1 MAIKRRLTDRR
12 RNQTFSRIRFIYTL
26 NGLPTDL
33 SGVSIESKFRH
44 KNNCGP
50 VVKTIT
56 DLDGIT
62 ITDAAGGLFEI
73 DKFTPITFEP
83 ALYYFDIEITFPNG
97 DVKTWVECS
106 FKVLEDRNK

>member
-12 RNQTFSRIRFIYTL
+12 RNQTFSRVRFIYNL
-26 NGLPTDL
+26 NGLPLDL
-33 SGVSIESKFRH
+33 TGASIEAKFRY

-56 DLDGIT
+56 ELDGIT
-62 ITDAAGGLFEI
+62 ITDATEGLFQI
-73 DKFTPITFEP
+73 DKFTPITFAP
-83 ALYYFDIEITFPNG
+83 ALYCFDIEITFPNG

-106 FKVLEDRNK
+106 FNVLEDKNK